1 MIVYAAVSCTPS
13 FCLRFG
19 IGIGLSVEEREF
31 ELRMHSDSSV
41 GEERD
46 AFETGGA
53 TAVFPRIGG

>member
-1 MIVYAAVSCTPS
+1 MIVFAAVWCTPS

-31 ELRMHSDSSV
+31 ESCVHPDSSV
-41 GEERD
+41 GEEGD

-53 TAVFPRIGG
+53 TAVFSRLD